1 MHEVAIM
8 SSVIQAALEE
18 LEKHNVSAVEEMVLV
33 VGDLTSLG
41 EDQLTFVYEVMTRDT
56 PLEGSKLVIEHEKV
70 CLLCSSCGY
79 DGPAETLEN
88 DYHEHTIPIL
98 SCPECGGN
106 VKVTAGEACRI
117 SSLKIISE

>member
-1 MHEVAIM
+1 MHEVAVM
-8 SSVIQAALEE
+8 SSVIRAALEE
-18 LEKHNVSAVEEMVLV
+18 LEKHDVSAVEEMVLV
-33 VGDLTSLG
+33 IGDLTSLG
-41 EDQLTFVYEVMTRDT
+41 EDQLTFAYEVMTRDT
-56 PLEGSKLVIEHEKV
+56 PLEGSKLVIEHENV

-98 SCPECGGN
+98 SCPKCGGS

-117 SSLKIISE
+117 SSLKIIGD

>member
-8 SSVIQAALEE
+8 SSVIRAALEE
-18 LEKHNVSAVEEMVLV
+18 LERHDVSSVEEMVLV

-41 EDQLTFVYEVMTRDT
+41 EDQLRFAYEVMTRDT
-56 PLEGSKLVIEHEKV
+56 QLEGSVLVIEHENV
-70 CLLCSSCGY
+70 RLLCSSCGY
-79 DGPAETLEN
+79 DGPAKTFES

-106 VKVTAGEACRI
+106 VKVTAGETCRI
-117 SSLKIISE
+117 KSLKIIGD